1 VGKPDDAQ
9 DLLSDTMKNLM
20 PPRVE
25 LTRKQHQSLLALS
38 RKTGKSLKELV
49 RLALD
54 RYLDGEARER

>member
-1 VGKPDDAQ
+1 MGKPDDAR

-25 LTRKQHQSLLALS
+25 LTRKQYQSLLALS
-38 RKTGKSLKELV
+38 KKTGKPVKDLV

-54 RYLDGEARER
+54 RYLDGDARER